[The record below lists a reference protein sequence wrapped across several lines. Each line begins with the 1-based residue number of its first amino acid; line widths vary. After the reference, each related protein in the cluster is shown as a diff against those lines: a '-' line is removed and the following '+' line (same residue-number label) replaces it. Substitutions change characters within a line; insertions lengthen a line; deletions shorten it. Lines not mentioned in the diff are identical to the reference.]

1 MDYFDELT
9 HSSSFQLLTVDEDD
23 RNLVRHKQIHK
34 ARENLSPKLNEVVE
48 LYYFQGMDYEEIA
61 LIIGCSMG
69 TIKSRIHNAKY
80 KIKEW
85 LNKNQ

>member
-1 MDYFDELT
+1 
-9 HSSSFQLLTVDEDD
+9 
-23 RNLVRHKQIHK
+23 
-34 ARENLSPKLNEVVE
+34 
-48 LYYFQGMDYEEIA
+48 MDYEEIA